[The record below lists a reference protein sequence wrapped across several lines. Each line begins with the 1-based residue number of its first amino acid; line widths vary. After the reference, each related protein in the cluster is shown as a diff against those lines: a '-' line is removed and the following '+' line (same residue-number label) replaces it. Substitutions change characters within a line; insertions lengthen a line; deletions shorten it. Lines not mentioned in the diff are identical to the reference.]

1 MMSDRLIIYDFETAS
16 VYGLSKVGDTRVVCD
31 FRNSELRSLEINMKT
46 HKMSLQVDDQESE
59 VVCENVCLDLDTD
72 GRRWEG
78 GVKDGL
84 PCGFGCLYS
93 NEGRVVYQGYMMNGK
108 KICYGQEF
116 YDDIN
121 QVKYCGSFLNGKRF
135 GQGILYNR
143 NGDVDYEGL
152 WRDDKPHSAE
162 FDGRLL
168 DNYNEI
174 VVIADNSFNS
184 PEKLMLT
191 SFFSNLRQFTI
202 GSDCFEMADNF
213 YLDGLH
219 ELESLVIGKNSFTL
233 TKSPDIIFFCHKRA
247 GVFQVKNCPKLK
259 TIQIG
264 AFSFGDYH
272 LFDLDNLPSLQSVH
286 VGDFCFFGTYG
297 VEFIG
302 KCLKGMLSTDL
313 PQLESLQF
321 NSFSFCKC
329 IKASFEGNR
338 MDGLST

>member
-1 MMSDRLIIYDFETAS
+1 MSDRLIIYDFESAAD
-16 VYGLSKVGDTRVVCD
+16 YGLSTVGDKIVVCD
-31 FRNSELRSLEINMKT
+31 FRNSELRSLEINTKT
-46 HKMSLQVDDQESE
+46 HEMNLKVDDQESE
-59 VVCENVCLDLDTD
+59 VECEDGCLDLDPD

-84 PCGFGCLYS
+84 PCGYGCLYS
-93 NEGRVVYQGYMMNGK
+93 SEGRIVYQGYMMNGK
-108 KICYGQEF
+108 KICYGKEF

-121 QVKYCGSFLNGKRF
+121 LVKYCGSFLNGKRF
-135 GQGILYNR
+135 GKGTLYNR
-143 NGDVDYEGL
+143 KGDVEFDGL
-152 WRDDKPHSAE
+152 WRDDKPRSAE
-162 FDGRLL
+162 FDGRFI
-168 DNYNEI
+168 DNYNET

-184 PEKLMLT
+184 PEQLMLT

-202 GSDCFEMADNF
+202 GSDCFEKAENF

-219 ELESLVIGKNSFTL
+219 KLEHLVIGRRSFTL

-247 GVFQVKNCPKLK
+247 GVFQVKNCSKLK

-264 AFSFGDYH
+264 DYSFGDYH
-272 LFDLDNLPSLQSVH
+272 MFDLDNLPSLQSVH
-286 VGDFCFFGTYG
+286 IGDFCFFGTYG

-302 KCLKGMLSTDL
+302 KCLKGLFSTDL

-321 NSFSFCKC
+321 DSFSFCKC

-338 MDGLST
+338 MED